1 MSDAVIVLSFR
12 LGMKAAE
19 ATPRP
24 CWLASQPVGRWVIQ
38 AHLAYAPWRPTM
50 LRLTRLPEEVTRL
63 LAPLKPAFS
72 YRHSLVFCWLLVAH
86 LVCYE
91 KATLQALAR
100 YIPGHVAAWH
110 LRRLLAA
117 GCWPWARILEWL
129 VSQALMAFPPPKD
142 GVLYLVVD
150 STLKGK
156 RTKQNPLVKKSRLND
171 YAPYTFGLQVVI
183 LLAQWD
189 VYRVPLAF
197 RLVKPKGSK
206 SYQSENALFREML
219 QEVVLPAWVKRVVV
233 VADAAYPSR
242 ANLQA
247 IQARQWF
254 FVIAFPRTWK
264 LANGQHLHDL
274 VTHLPIHHYRQVR
287 VPLVVPSARRRVF
300 WTFAK
305 RAELRQVGDVT
316 VVLSRRRRNDSPKQ
330 TKLLVT
336 NLPQATAHLTV
347 ALYLRRWPVELCIKE
362 LKSVVGLGQ
371 SQVTKDAAR
380 VERSVAVAL
389 MAYLLLLRLR
399 AKQIQP
405 GRSWSAFTLKQG
417 LAWDWGARQ
426 VQRTAWQEARRAVRV
441 RPPAQEVPLRL
452 AA

>member
-1 MSDAVIVLSFR
+1 MIR
-12 LGMKAAE
+12 M
-19 ATPRP
+19 
-24 CWLASQPVGRWVIQ
+24 
-38 AHLAYAPWRPTM
+38 
-50 LRLTRLPEEVTRL
+50 TRVPEEVTCL
-63 LAPLKPAFS
+63 LTPLKPYFS
-72 YRHSLVFCWLLVAH
+72 YRHYLVFCWLLVAH
-86 LVCYE
+86 LVCFG
-91 KATLQALAR
+91 KATVQGLAR
-100 YIPGHVAAWH
+100 YTPRHVAAWQ

-117 GCWPWARILEWL
+117 GRWPWARVLEWL
-129 VSQALMAFPPPKD
+129 VSETLAAFPPPKD

-150 STLKGK
+150 STLKEK
-156 RTKQNPLVKKSRLND
+156 RSKKNPLAKKGRLNE
-171 YAPYTFGLQVVI
+171 YAPYTFGLHVV
-183 LLAQWD
+183 LLIAQWD

-206 SYQSENALFREML
+206 GYQSENALFREML
-219 QEVVLPAWVKRVVV
+219 QEVILPAWCKKVVV

-264 LANGQHLHDL
+264 LANGQYLRDI
-274 VTHLPIHHYRQVR
+274 VTHLPIHHYRKVR

-316 VVLSRRRRNDSPKQ
+316 VVLSRRRRNESPKH

-362 LKSVVGLGQ
+362 LKGVVGLGQ
-371 SQVTKDAAR
+371 HQVTKDAAR
-380 VERSVAVAL
+380 VERSVAVAV

-399 AKQIQP
+399 AKQIKP
-405 GRSWSAFTLKQG
+405 DRSWSAFTLKQE

-426 VQRTAWQEARRAVRV
+426 LHRSARQEARKEVRLQLA
-441 RPPAQEVPLRL
+441 PKEAPMRL

>member
-1 MSDAVIVLSFR
+1 
-12 LGMKAAE
+12 
-19 ATPRP
+19 
-24 CWLASQPVGRWVIQ
+24 
-38 AHLAYAPWRPTM
+38 M

-63 LAPLKPAFS
+63 LAPLKPSFS
-72 YRHSLVFCWLLVAH
+72 YRHYLVFCWLLVAH

-117 GCWPWARILEWL
+117 GRWQWAHVLEWL
-129 VSQALMAFPPPKD
+129 VSQALAAFPSPKD

-156 RTKQNPLVKKSRLND
+156 RTKQNPLAKKGRLNE
-171 YAPYTFGLQVVI
+171 YAPYTLGLHVVI
-183 LLAQWD
+183 LIAQWD

-206 SYQSENALFREML
+206 GYQSENALFREML

-247 IQARQWF
+247 IQARHWF

-264 LANGQHLHDL
+264 LANGQHLRDL
-274 VTHLPIHHYRQVR
+274 VTHLPIHYYRQVR

-316 VVLSRRRRNDSPKQ
+316 VVLSRRRRNDSPKH

-371 SQVTKDAAR
+371 SQVTKNAAR

-389 MAYLLLLRLR
+389 RAYLLLLRLR

-417 LAWDWGARQ
+417 LAWNWSARQ
-426 VQRTAWQEARRAVRV
+426 VKRAARQEARRAVRL
-441 RPPAQEVPLRL
+441 RPTAQEVQLRL

>member
-1 MSDAVIVLSFR
+1 MIR
-12 LGMKAAE
+12 M
-19 ATPRP
+19 
-24 CWLASQPVGRWVIQ
+24 
-38 AHLAYAPWRPTM
+38 
-50 LRLTRLPEEVTRL
+50 TRLPEEVARL
-63 LAPLKPAFS
+63 LAPLKPYFS
-72 YRHSLVFCWLLVAH
+72 YRHYLVFCWLMVAL
-86 LVCYE
+86 LVCFE

-100 YIPGHVAAWH
+100 HIPAHVAAWH

-117 GCWPWARILEWL
+117 GRWQWARVLEWL
-129 VSQALMAFPPPKD
+129 VSQALGAFPPPRD
-142 GVLYLVVD
+142 DVLYLVVD

-156 RTKQNPLVKKSRLND
+156 RTKHNPLAKKGRLNE
-171 YAPYTFGLQVVI
+171 YAPYTFGLHVVI
-183 LLAQWD
+183 LIAQWD
-189 VYRVPLAF
+189 VYRIPLAF
-197 RLVKPKGSK
+197 RLVRPKGSK
-206 SYQSENALFREML
+206 GYQSENALFRDML

-264 LANGQHLHDL
+264 LANGQHLRDV

-287 VPLVVPSARRRVF
+287 VPLVVPTPHRRVF

-305 RAELRQVGDVT
+305 QAQLRQVGDVT
-316 VVLSRRRRNDSPKQ
+316 VVLSRRRRNDSPKH

-362 LKSVVGLGQ
+362 LKGVVGLGQ
-371 SQVTKDAAR
+371 PQVTKDAAR

-389 MAYLLLLRLR
+389 MAYLLLLRLQ
-399 AKQIQP
+399 AKQIKP
-405 GRSWSAFTLKQG
+405 GTSWSAFTLKQRF
-417 LAWDWGARQ
+417 AWEVGSRQLKRAAR
-426 VQRTAWQEARRAVRV
+426 QEARK
-441 RPPAQEVPLRL
+441 EVQLRL
-452 AA
+452 AAKEPQLRLAA